1 MKIRPLNPQER
12 LALAPARGAAW
23 HGALTEEQFVARNQ
37 ALYGGAF
44 GRDRIQSYGVF
55 VSERPEVPVA
65 SCDFVQGEVFSR
77 EGGRQRVDVLAS
89 VLTLPKFERR
99 GLATELLRVAFAE
112 LKGPGLLYSDIGA
125 SFYRRH
131 GFAEDSWA
139 ECFSAVPSTVT
150 PSEGLRLVTAEAF
163 QKGLANSRME
173 AVKSGFADVAF
184 LPDTEWI
191 HWVEA
196 KYDFYRSISGNS
208 ANHPSLVQYGVLL
221 SQGAEVPVAFM
232 EDPLKKILDVLWADP
247 RHLQAWKPVAFEIAH
262 ARGLGSIRYWD
273 RNPAGRPTW
282 PMYHPMPAHPTTPQ
296 GPASRLELALGDW
309 W

>member
-12 LALAPARGAAW
+12 IALAAARGAAW
-23 HGALTEEQFVARNQ
+23 HGALTVEQFVARNQ
-37 ALYGGAF
+37 VLYGGAF

-55 VSERPEVPVA
+55 ASEQPDIPAA
-65 SCDFVQGEVFSR
+65 SCDFVQGEVYTR
-77 EGGRQRVDVLAS
+77 ESGRQRVDILAS
-89 VLTLPKFERR
+89 ALTLPKFERR
-99 GLATELLRVAFAE
+99 GLMTELLRVAFAD
-112 LKGPGLLYSDIGA
+112 LKGTGLLYSDIGA

-139 ECFSAVPSTVT
+139 ECFSPVPPTVT
-150 PSEGLRLVTAEAF
+150 ASEGLRLVTAEAF
-163 QKGLANSRME
+163 QKGLASSRIE
-173 AVKSGFADVAF
+173 AVKNGVADVAF
-184 LPDTEWI
+184 LPDVEWI

-196 KYDFYRSISGNS
+196 KYDFYRSIAGS
-208 ANHPSLVQYGVLL
+208 AAGRPSLVQYGVLL
-221 SQGAEVPVAFM
+221 SQGTEVPVALM

-247 RHLQAWKPVAFEIAH
+247 RHLQAWKPVTFEIAL
-262 ARGLGSIRYWD
+262 ARGLTSVRYWD